1 MNNLLHQI
9 ASSLKIRKEQVENT
23 LKLLEEGNTVPFI
36 ARYRKEM
43 TSGLDEEQIQFI
55 HNEYEYLVNLNK
67 RKEDVL
73 RLIEEQDKLTPEI
86 IQAIKNANK
95 LSIVEDIY
103 RPYQQKRKTRASE
116 AKRKGLEELANYIL
130 SFPKNNDL
138 DNLALKFIN
147 EEVLNKEEAI
157 KGAKDIIAEI
167 VADNTNLKWFIKDD
181 ILRYGKIVTKLKKN
195 AEDENLIF
203 KMYYEYEERIQTL
216 QPHRIMA
223 YERGESLKI
232 ISVSLEY
239 DTNKYYKKA
248 INDLIKHYKT
258 DLRELIEDAVMDGIK
273 SLLLPSVERE
283 IRSELKENA
292 SNKSIDIF
300 SLNVEKLIMQPPLK
314 DKVILGFD
322 PAFRTGCKLA
332 IINKTGSVLKI
343 KTIYP
348 HKPVDK
354 VIESTKIML
363 DLIKEYHVDIIAI
376 GNGTASRES
385 ELFVSKLINDNNLK
399 VSYTIVSEAG
409 ASVYSASE
417 LARKEFPDLKVEER
431 SAISIA
437 RRIQDPMSELIKI
450 DTKSIGV
457 GQYQHDLPKK
467 QLEEKLDFAILKSVN
482 RVGADL
488 NTASDTLLSHISGL
502 TKTTAKKI
510 IQYREKHGKF
520 KSRNDLSLIK
530 GIGDKAIQQSAGFLR
545 IVDGDEVLDKTSI
558 HPESY
563 QIVHDL
569 LLLLNNKVIGSE
581 ELKNELSNISI
592 KDLSEKLNV
601 DTYTLED
608 IIESLKQ
615 PLRDYRDNYDGPLL
629 RKDIMTLEDLKVN
642 DKLEGVVRNVVDFGV
657 FVDIGLKNDGLIHIS
672 KLAKTRVKH
681 PSDILSIGDIVE
693 VYIFDIDF
701 ERKKVQLS
709 LFEN

>member
-258 DLRELIEDAVMDGIK
+258 DLRELIEDAVMDGMK
-273 SLLLPSVERE
+273 RLLLPSVERE

>member
-232 ISVSLEY
+232 IGM
-239 DTNKYYKKA
+239 K
-248 INDLIKHYKT
+248 
-258 DLRELIEDAVMDGIK
+258 R
-273 SLLLPSVERE
+273 LLLPSVERE